1 MKRSD
6 NGNFVMV
13 SLWVKN
19 LMTSNKTMTVEGR
32 LGASTV
38 KELHRGGEHRVQT
51 YFASATIDQVRIV
64 CAVDDTWSYAG
75 VFDTFTFDAE
85 RGADRG
91 EFRRR
96 HLHLHQ
102 GRRRGEA
109 RQGTAA
115 TRPTTVTAANRR
127 RTCSA

>member
-19 LMTSNKTMTVEGR
+19 LTSNKTMTVEGR

-38 KELHRGGEHRVQT
+38 KSFTVAANTAQT
-51 YFASATIDQVRIV
+51 LNFASATIDQVRIV

-75 VFDTFTFDAE
+75 VFDTFTFDVPN
-85 RGADRG
+85 
-91 EFRRR
+91 
-96 HLHLHQ
+96 
-102 GRRRGEA
+102 
-109 RQGTAA
+109 AA
-115 TRPTTVTAANRR
+115 PTVGSFAGDTSTYTRAPPR
-127 RTCSA
+127 